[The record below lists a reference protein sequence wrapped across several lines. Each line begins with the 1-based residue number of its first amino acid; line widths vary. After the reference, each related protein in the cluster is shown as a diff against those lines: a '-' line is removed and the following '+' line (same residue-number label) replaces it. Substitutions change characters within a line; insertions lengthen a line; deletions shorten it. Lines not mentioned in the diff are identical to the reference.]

1 MTMKYAVKRIAML
14 LLTMVIVSFLAFAAF
29 DLISGNPAEIML
41 GTQATPEKVAALEEA
56 MGLNRPFLVRYGEW
70 LIGFFTGDLGT
81 SYSYHQPVWDLIAPK
96 VLVTLCLSVLSF
108 LLIAVISIP
117 LGLRS
122 AGRAGGRLDGLSTAL
137 NQLCL
142 AVPPFFPGI
151 LLTWVFSTIL
161 RWFTHGKFPGLS
173 EDFWG
178 AVKYMLFA
186 AVSIAIPRIA
196 MTVKMLRSSIQTQ
209 LQQDYVRTSR
219 SRGSGRSKILRRHV
233 LKNALIPVITFLAVS
248 AAEIMT
254 GSIIVE
260 QVFTIPGVSRLLL
273 ASISNRDFPV
283 VQAIVVVVAAW
294 IVIVNFVADLLY
306 QLVDPRIRL
315 R

>member
-1 MTMKYAVKRIAML
+1 MMTMKYAVKRIAML

-81 SYSYHQPVWDLIAPK
+81 CYSYHQPVWDLIAPK

-137 NQLCL
+137 NQLCM
-142 AVPPFFPGI
+142 AVPPFFTGI

-186 AVSIAIPRIA
+186 AGP
-196 MTVKMLRSSIQTQ
+196 
-209 LQQDYVRTSR
+209 
-219 SRGSGRSKILRRHV
+219 
-233 LKNALIPVITFLAVS
+233 
-248 AAEIMT
+248 
-254 GSIIVE
+254 
-260 QVFTIPGVSRLLL
+260 
-273 ASISNRDFPV
+273 
-283 VQAIVVVVAAW
+283 
-294 IVIVNFVADLLY
+294 
-306 QLVDPRIRL
+306 
-315 R
+315 